1 MHNIGA
7 CEAYLICVYLVIV
20 QSGLRWRLNIWV
32 SDTSQRYKL
41 NILKN
46 KWLLLMASTVYPEIW
61 QEIYFG
67 GLAVLRAICQYFICQ
82 NLHNVMSSLLKNH
95 LCTRLAARHAS
106 LKMAWSLP
114 LKSAY
119 EDIASPNSFIHRRRR
134 VSWSVNAMKAI
145 QMMCTRSL

>member
-1 MHNIGA
+1 
-7 CEAYLICVYLVIV
+7 
-20 QSGLRWRLNIWV
+20 
-32 SDTSQRYKL
+32 
-41 NILKN
+41 
-46 KWLLLMASTVYPEIW
+46 MASTVCPEIW

-106 LKMAWSLP
+106 LIMAWSLP
-114 LKSAY
+114 LKPAY

-134 VSWSVNAMKAI
+134 VSLSVNAMKAI
-145 QMMCTRSL
+145 QMTCTRSL